1 MKKFCLFLIAS
12 ACLPALAFGQTASQ
26 PPAQKAPVATPAPT
40 VQVSGQTVEEIITR
54 VNNQIIT
61 KSEFERSKDQLRDEV
76 KQQNSKDPDKLYAE
90 REKDILR
97 DLVDQQLLLD
107 KGKDLGIT
115 GDTELIKDL
124 DKMRKDMK
132 LDSMEDL
139 EKEAVKQGISW
150 EDFKQNKRNQ
160 IITQKVIGEEVSSHL
175 SVSKEEIQQF
185 YDQHKSEMEQPE
197 YIRLSEIL
205 VAPKAVAPAAA
216 STVPPSIA
224 APTTSAA
231 TAAPAT
237 PEAAAPNTPPADDA
251 AQKAAEAAALSAA
264 EAKANDL
271 LKQIHDGAAF
281 EDIAKRYSDG
291 PSAADGGNL
300 GTFERGKLA
309 KPIEDKTFALKAGE
323 VTDVIQTKQG
333 YVILKVIEH
342 QQAGIP
348 PLKDALPH
356 IQDALY
362 YEKLQPALRA
372 YLTKLR
378 EDAYIKYADGYVDTG
393 MSPNQT
399 QPIETADAKE
409 ADAKK
414 LGKKKHKKLGFL

>member
-1 MKKFCLFLIAS
+1 MKKLCLLLIAS
-12 ACLPALAFGQTASQ
+12 ACVPALAAGQTAAQ
-26 PPAQKAPVATPAPT
+26 PAAQKAPVATPAPT

-107 KGKDLGIT
+107 KGKDLGIN

-175 SVSKEEIQQF
+175 AVSKEEIQQF

-205 VAPKAVAPAAA
+205 VAPKAVAPVANTA
-216 STVPPSIA
+216 PPSIA
-224 APTTSAA
+224 APATTDPA
-231 TAAPAT
+231 TAAAGAPN
-237 PEAAAPNTPPADDA
+237 AAPAGDA
-251 AQKAAEAAALSAA
+251 AEKAAEAAALTAA

-281 EDIAKRYSDG
+281 EDIAKKYSDG

-333 YVILKVIEH
+333 YVILKVVEH

-348 PLKDALPH
+348 SLKDALPH

-362 YEKLQPALRA
+362 YQKLQPALRA

-378 EDAYIKYADGYVDTG
+378 EDAYIKYAEGYIDTG

-399 QPIETADAKE
+399 QPVETADAKE